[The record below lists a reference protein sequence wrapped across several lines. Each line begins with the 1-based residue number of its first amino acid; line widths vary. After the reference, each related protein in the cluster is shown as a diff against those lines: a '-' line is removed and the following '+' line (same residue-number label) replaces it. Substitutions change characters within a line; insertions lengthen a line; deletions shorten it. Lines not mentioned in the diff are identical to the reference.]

1 MSAMT
6 GEQSEQ
12 ISIDFSTKP
21 NLNLVSK
28 HPDAESFNNFHIDF
42 IFLNIIFCF
51 IDKMS
56 RKFFILFSKRF
67 ELMFKVSSYQ
77 PRGCITASQRN
88 IFPFITEY
96 YVLN

>member
-6 GEQSEQ
+6 REQSEQ

-42 IFLNIIFCF
+42 IFLNIVFCLLTKCLESF
-51 IDKMS
+51 
-56 RKFFILFSKRF
+56 LFYFLKDLNLCSKCQVTNHVG
-67 ELMFKVSSYQ
+67 VSLHHKEIY
-77 PRGCITASQRN
+77 
-88 IFPFITEY
+88 F
-96 YVLN
+96 LL